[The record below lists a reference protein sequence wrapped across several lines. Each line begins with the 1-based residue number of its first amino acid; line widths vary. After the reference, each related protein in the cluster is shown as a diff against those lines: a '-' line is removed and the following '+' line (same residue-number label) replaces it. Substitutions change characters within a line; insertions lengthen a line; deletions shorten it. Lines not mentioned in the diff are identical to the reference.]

1 MGTFSL
7 EGGRRKSYM
16 SQDIAFDMGSLDH
29 QAKKAFR
36 NARAENALKAVKS
49 NQNHAHKE
57 NIPTKKLSA
66 L

>member
-1 MGTFSL
+1 
-7 EGGRRKSYM
+7 M